1 MWQKQMEE
9 IVCMAR
15 QVSLFLLPDGDGTSR
30 VVMKLKTSN
39 IGKWEIM
46 TMGRWFRKCGDI
58 GCVPCNTTCNGS
70 TPCIAWVA
78 SYASLRSKYGE
89 LFFLIHFF
97 PKGLSPAPF
106 FFFAFWRIFA
116 TKKTLLG
123 PLTCIN
129 HGPLK
134 KVIKA
139 HFKSNQG
146 PLKRR
151 SNYQGHIDGL
161 DGTRIER
168 HTGRRPSEEEL

>member
-1 MWQKQMEE
+1 MEE
-9 IVCMAR
+9 TMCNGNT
-15 QVSLFLLPDGDGTSR
+15 SLLVFVDWWRWHLC
-30 VVMKLKTSN
+30 VVTKLKTSN
-39 IGKWEIM
+39 RSKYEIM
-46 TMGRWFRKCGDI
+46 TMDHCFRKCGDN

-78 SYASLRSKYGE
+78 SYASLRSKYDE
-89 LFFLIHFF
+89 LCFFNPFFSKMTFAKPLFFFRVLANFRHQ
-97 PKGLSPAPF
+97 KS
-106 FFFAFWRIFA
+106 
-116 TKKTLLG
+116 LLRPLTFINYG
-123 PLTCIN
+123 PLE
-129 HGPLK
+129 

-168 HTGRRPSEEEL
+168 HTRRRPSEKDL

>member
-1 MWQKQMEE
+1 MEE
-9 IVCMAR
+9 TVCMAR
-15 QVSLFLLPDGDGTSR
+15 QVSSFSLIDGNGTSC

-39 IGKWEIM
+39 RGKWEIM
-46 TMGRWFRKCGDI
+46 TMVRCFRKCGDN
-58 GCVPCNTTCNGS
+58 GCVPCNTTRNGS
-70 TPCIAWVA
+70 TLCIAWVA
-78 SYASLRSKYGE
+78 SYASLRSKYGK
-89 LFFLIHFF
+89 LFFFNPFWKKWI
-97 PKGLSPAPF
+97 SPAPF
-106 FFFAFWRIFA
+106 FLAFWGISA

-139 HFKSNQG
+139 HFKRNQR

-168 HTGRRPSEEEL
+168 HTGRRPWAEEL